1 MHNKKQEDIY
11 GLGVPELN
19 NVGVACVNHLSLKS
33 SYVSKAACMSSL

>member
-19 NVGVACVNHLSLKS
+19 NVGVACVNHFSLRS
-33 SYVSKAACMSSL
+33 